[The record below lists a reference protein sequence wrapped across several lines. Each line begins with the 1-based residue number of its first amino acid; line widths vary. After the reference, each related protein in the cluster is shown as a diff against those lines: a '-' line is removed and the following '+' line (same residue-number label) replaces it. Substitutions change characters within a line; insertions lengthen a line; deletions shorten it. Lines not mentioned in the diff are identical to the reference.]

1 MELIFSIFLFAKAF
15 LAVFFIEFTI
25 FLVLCFSRMKSGL
38 FFSFLFF
45 AEETI
50 KISFV
55 FVYQLLMQ

>member
-1 MELIFSIFLFAKAF
+1 MELNFSIFLFTKAF
-15 LAVFFIEFTI
+15 FAVFLLNFPYFWCCA
-25 FLVLCFSRMKSGL
+25 FPRMKSGL

-50 KISFV
+50 KFYFV

>member
-1 MELIFSIFLFAKAF
+1 
-15 LAVFFIEFTI
+15 
-25 FLVLCFSRMKSGL
+25 MKSGL